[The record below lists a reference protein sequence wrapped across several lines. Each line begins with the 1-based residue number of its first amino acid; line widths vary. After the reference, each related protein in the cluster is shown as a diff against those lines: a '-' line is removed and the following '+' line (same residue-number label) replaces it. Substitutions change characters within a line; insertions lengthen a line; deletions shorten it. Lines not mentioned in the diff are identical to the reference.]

1 MFQALIFITSK
12 SNNLYTNPASI
23 FSDKLTLLQVAAPVA
38 TPNVVIYLLVIFILL
53 LMAFIVS
60 GAEVA
65 FFSLNYKDLNALKTR
80 QNSSGKL
87 INKLLEKP
95 RSLLASLQIAGT
107 LLSLA
112 FIMVTSYLV
121 TQMED
126 LQTLPV
132 VSFVVRIAIIV
143 FVLLF
148 CGQVLPR
155 VWAAQNNI
163 RFATYFAWV
172 ISIIHATLE
181 PISDFYVSLSESI
194 EARFFH
200 RGSGT
205 VNYQEID
212 EAIEMSVD
220 PTASQEEKNILKGI
234 LKFGNITVKQ
244 IMHTRLDVSGL
255 NYDDTFEA
263 VVKRVADLHYSR
275 LPVYKGNLDNIA
287 GVIHTKDLLPHLD
300 KGKAFDWH
308 SVMRQPFFVHG
319 HKLIED
325 LLSEFQTRRMHFAVV
340 VDEFGGTSGIVTL
353 EDIVEE
359 VIGDI
364 KDEFDEEEFN
374 YSKVDNNTY
383 VFEGKTMLND
393 VCRIMNIPPDT
404 FEVVKGESDS
414 IGGLI
419 LELAGKFPEENSV
432 ISHGDY
438 DFTVLEV
445 SKMRI
450 QKVQVIVRQ
459 NVDED
464 N

>member
-1 MFQALIFITSK
+1 MQILIFITSK
-12 SNNLYTNPASI
+12 LNNLYTCPASI
-23 FSDKLTLLQVAAPVA
+23 SLGKLTLLQATAPIA
-38 TPNVVIYLLVIFILL
+38 TPNVMIYLLVVFILL
-53 LMAFIVS
+53 LLAFIVS

-65 FFSLNYKDLNALKTR
+65 FFTLNYKDLNALKTR
-80 QNSSGKL
+80 QNTSGKL

-95 RSLLASLQIAGT
+95 RSLLASLQIAGV

-132 VSFVVRIAIIV
+132 LSFVVRMSVIL

-148 CGQVLPR
+148 FGQVLPR

-163 RFATYFAWV
+163 RFATYFAWFV
-172 ISIIHATLE
+172 SIVHATME
-181 PISDFYVSLSESI
+181 PVSDFFVGLSESI
-194 EARFFH
+194 EGKFFH
-200 RGSGT
+200 RGSGA

-244 IMHTRLDVSGL
+244 IMHTRLDVSGIE
-255 NYDDTFEA
+255 YDDTFEQ
-263 VVKRVADLHYSR
+263 VVKKVADLHYSR
-275 LPVYKGNLDNIA
+275 LPVYKNNLDNIV

-300 KGKAFDWH
+300 KGKSFDWH
-308 SVMRQPFFVHG
+308 TVMRQPFFVHG

-374 YSKVDNNTY
+374 YSKVDDHTY

-414 IGGLI
+414 LGGLI

-432 ISHGDY
+432 ISHDEY

-445 SKMRI
+445 SRMRI
-450 QKVQVIVRQ
+450 QKVQVSIRQ
-459 NVDED
+459 NVEKEA
-464 N
+464 

>member
-1 MFQALIFITSK
+1 
-12 SNNLYTNPASI
+12 
-23 FSDKLTLLQVAAPVA
+23 V
-38 TPNVVIYLLVIFILL
+38 
-53 LMAFIVS
+53 
-60 GAEVA
+60 
-65 FFSLNYKDLNALKTR
+65 LKTR
-80 QNSSGKL
+80 QNTSGKL
-87 INKLLEKP
+87 ITKLLEKP
-95 RSLLASLQIAGT
+95 KSLLASLQIAGI
-107 LLSLA
+107 LLGVA
-112 FIMVTSYLV
+112 FIMVTNYLI

-132 VSFVVRIAIIV
+132 LSLVVRIALISFI
-143 FVLLF
+143 LLF
-148 CGQVLPR
+148 FGQVLPR

-163 RFATYFAWV
+163 RFATYFAWFV
-172 ISIIHATLE
+172 SIIHATLE
-181 PISDFYVSLSESI
+181 PVSDFFVNLSNSI
-194 EARFFH
+194 EDRLFH
-200 RGSGT
+200 RQSGH

-212 EAIEMSVD
+212 QAIEMSVD

-244 IMHTRLDVSGL
+244 IMRTRLDVSGL
-255 NYDDTFEA
+255 EYDNTFEQ
-263 VVKRVADLHYSR
+263 VTKQVADLHYSR
-275 LPVYKGNLDNIA
+275 LPVYKGNLDNIV
-287 GVIHTKDLLPHLD
+287 GVIHTKDLLPHLG
-300 KGKAFDWH
+300 KGNTIDWH
-308 SVMRQPFFVHG
+308 EVMRQPFFVHG

-325 LLSEFQTRRMHFAVV
+325 LLTEFQTRRMHFAVV

-353 EDIVEE
+353 EDIMEE

-374 YSKVDNNTY
+374 YSKVDNFTY

-393 VCRIMNIPPDT
+393 VCRIMNVPPDT
-404 FEVVKGESDS
+404 FEHVKGESDS

-432 ISHGDY
+432 INYGNF

-450 QKVQVIVRQ
+450 QKVQVIIRQ
-459 NVDED
+459 DEGIAA

>member
-1 MFQALIFITSK
+1 LDIHS
-12 SNNLYTNPASI
+12 ASI
-23 FSDKLTLLQVAAPVA
+23 LSGKPFLLQAAAPIA

-53 LMAFIVS
+53 LLAFIVS

-65 FFSLNYKDLNALKTR
+65 FFTLNYKDLNVLKTR
-80 QNSSGKL
+80 QNTSGKL
-87 INKLLEKP
+87 ITKLLEKP
-95 RSLLASLQIAGT
+95 KSLLASLQIAGI
-107 LLSLA
+107 LLGVA
-112 FIMVTSYLV
+112 FIMVTNYLI

-132 VSFVVRIAIIV
+132 LSLLVRIALISFI
-143 FVLLF
+143 LLF
-148 CGQVLPR
+148 FGQVLPR

-163 RFATYFAWV
+163 RFATYFAWFV
-172 ISIIHATLE
+172 SIIHATLE
-181 PISDFYVSLSESI
+181 PVSDFFVNLSNSI
-194 EARFFH
+194 EDRLFH
-200 RGSGT
+200 RQSGH

-212 EAIEMSVD
+212 QAIEMSVD

-244 IMHTRLDVSGL
+244 IMRTRLDVSGL
-255 NYDDTFEA
+255 EYDNTFEQ
-263 VVKRVADLHYSR
+263 VVKQVADLHYSR
-275 LPVYKGNLDNIA
+275 LPVYKGNLDNIV
-287 GVIHTKDLLPHLD
+287 GVIHTKDLLPHLG
-300 KGKAFDWH
+300 KGNTFDWH
-308 SVMRQPFFVHG
+308 EVMRQPFFVHG

-325 LLSEFQTRRMHFAVV
+325 LLTEFQTRRMHFAVV

-353 EDIVEE
+353 EDIMEE

-374 YSKVDNNTY
+374 YSKVDNFTY

-393 VCRIMNIPPDT
+393 VCRIMNVLPDT
-404 FEVVKGESDS
+404 FEHVKGESDS

-432 ISHGDY
+432 INYGNF

-450 QKVQVIVRQ
+450 QKVQVIIRQ
-459 NVDED
+459 DEGIAA

>member
-1 MFQALIFITSK
+1 MEFHS
-12 SNNLYTNPASI
+12 ASI
-23 FSDKLTLLQVAAPVA
+23 FSGTPLLLQAAAPPIA

-53 LMAFIVS
+53 LLAFIVS

-65 FFSLNYKDLNALKTR
+65 FFTLNYKDLNVLKTR
-80 QNSSGKL
+80 QNTSGKL
-87 INKLLEKP
+87 ITKLLEKP
-95 RSLLASLQIAGT
+95 KSLLASLQIAGI
-107 LLSLA
+107 LLAIA
-112 FIMVTSYLV
+112 FIMVTNYLI

-132 VSFVVRIAIIV
+132 VSLVVRIAVICFI
-143 FVLLF
+143 LLF
-148 CGQVLPR
+148 FGQVLPR

-163 RFATYFAWV
+163 RFATYFAWFV
-172 ISIIHATLE
+172 SIIHATLE
-181 PISDFYVSLSESI
+181 PVSDFFVDMSASI
-194 EARFFH
+194 EGRLFH
-200 RGSGT
+200 RLSGGA

-212 EAIEMSVD
+212 EAIELSVD
-220 PTASQEEKNILKGI
+220 PTTSQEEKNILKGI

-244 IMHTRLDVSGL
+244 IMRTRLDVSGIE
-255 NYDDTFEA
+255 YDSPFEQIA
-263 VVKRVADLHYSR
+263 KQVADLHYSR
-275 LPVYKGNLDNIA
+275 LPVYKGNLDNIV
-287 GVIHTKDLLPHLD
+287 GVIHTKDLLPHL
-300 KGKAFDWH
+300 GKAIGFDWH
-308 SVMRQPFFVHG
+308 EVMRQPFFVHG

-325 LLSEFQTRRMHFAVV
+325 LLTEFQTRRMHFAVV

-353 EDIVEE
+353 EDIMEE

-374 YSKVDNNTY
+374 YSKVDNFTY

-393 VCRIMNIPPDT
+393 VCRIMNVPPDT
-404 FEVVKGESDS
+404 FEHVKGESDS

-432 ISHGDY
+432 INYNSF

-450 QKVQVIVRQ
+450 QKVQVTIRQ
-459 NVDED
+459 DEGVAAG
-464 N
+464 

>member
-1 MFQALIFITSK
+1 MDIHS
-12 SNNLYTNPASI
+12 ASI
-23 FSDKLTLLQVAAPVA
+23 LSGKPFLLQAAAPIA

-53 LMAFIVS
+53 LLAFIVS

-65 FFSLNYKDLNALKTR
+65 FFTLNYKDLNVLKTR
-80 QNSSGKL
+80 QNTSGKL
-87 INKLLEKP
+87 ITKLLEKP
-95 RSLLASLQIAGT
+95 KSLLASLQIAGI
-107 LLSLA
+107 LLGVA
-112 FIMVTSYLV
+112 FIMVTNYLI

-132 VSFVVRIAIIV
+132 LSLVVRIALISFI
-143 FVLLF
+143 LLF
-148 CGQVLPR
+148 FGQVLPR

-163 RFATYFAWV
+163 RFATYFAWFV
-172 ISIIHATLE
+172 SIIHATLE
-181 PISDFYVSLSESI
+181 PVSDFFVNLSNSI
-194 EARFFH
+194 EDRLFH
-200 RGSGT
+200 RQSGH

-212 EAIEMSVD
+212 QAIEMSVD

-244 IMHTRLDVSGL
+244 IMRTRLDVSGL
-255 NYDDTFEA
+255 EYDNTFEQ
-263 VVKRVADLHYSR
+263 VTKQVADLHYSR
-275 LPVYKGNLDNIA
+275 LPVYKGNLDNIV
-287 GVIHTKDLLPHLD
+287 GVIHTKDLLPHLG
-300 KGKAFDWH
+300 KGNTIDWH
-308 SVMRQPFFVHG
+308 EVMRQPFFVHG

-325 LLSEFQTRRMHFAVV
+325 LLTEFQTRRMHFAVV

-353 EDIVEE
+353 EDIMEE

-374 YSKVDNNTY
+374 YSKVDNFTY

-393 VCRIMNIPPDT
+393 VCRIMNVPPDT
-404 FEVVKGESDS
+404 FEHVKGESDS

-432 ISHGDY
+432 INYGNF

-450 QKVQVIVRQ
+450 QKVQVIIRQ
-459 NVDED
+459 DEGIAA

>member
-1 MFQALIFITSK
+1 M
-12 SNNLYTNPASI
+12 
-23 FSDKLTLLQVAAPVA
+23 
-38 TPNVVIYLLVIFILL
+38 VIYLLVIFILL
-53 LMAFIVS
+53 LLAFIVS

-65 FFSLNYKDLNALKTR
+65 FFTLNYKDLNVLKTR
-80 QNSSGKL
+80 QSTSGKL
-87 INKLLEKP
+87 ITKLLEKP
-95 RSLLASLQIAGT
+95 KSLLASLQIAGV
-107 LLSLA
+107 LLAIA
-112 FIMVTSYLV
+112 FIMVTNYLI

-132 VSFVVRIAIIV
+132 LSFVVRIAIIS

-148 CGQVLPR
+148 FGQVLPR

-163 RFATYFAWV
+163 RFATYFAWFV
-172 ISIIHATLE
+172 SMIHATLE
-181 PISDFYVSLSESI
+181 PVSDFFVSLSTSI
-194 EARFFH
+194 EGRFFN
-200 RGSGT
+200 RYDGS

-244 IMHTRLDVSGL
+244 IMRTRLDVSGME
-255 NYDDTFEA
+255 YDSSFTD
-263 VVKRVADLHYSR
+263 VIKRVADLHYSR
-275 LPVYKGNLDNIA
+275 LPIYKGNLDNIV

-300 KGKAFDWH
+300 KGNSFDWH
-308 SVMRQPFFVHG
+308 EVMRQPFFVHG

-325 LLSEFQTRRMHFAVV
+325 LLTEFQTRRMHFAVV

-353 EDIVEE
+353 EDIMEE

-374 YSKVDNNTY
+374 YSKVDNYTY

-393 VCRIMNIPPDT
+393 VCRIMNVPPDT
-404 FEVVKGESDS
+404 FEHVKGESDS

-432 ISHGDY
+432 INYGHF
-438 DFTVLEV
+438 DFTILEV

-450 QKVQVIVRQ
+450 QKVQVSIRQ
-459 NVDED
+459 GVEEG
-464 N
+464 

>member
-1 MFQALIFITSK
+1 MQA
-12 SNNLYTNPASI
+12 TN
-23 FSDKLTLLQVAAPVA
+23 APIA

-53 LMAFIVS
+53 LLAFIVS

-65 FFSLNYKDLNALKTR
+65 FFTLNYKDLNVLKTR
-80 QNSSGKL
+80 QNTSGKL
-87 INKLLEKP
+87 ITKLLEKP
-95 RSLLASLQIAGT
+95 KSLLASLQIASI
-107 LLSLA
+107 LLGVA
-112 FIMVTSYLV
+112 FIMVTNYLI

-132 VSFVVRIAIIV
+132 VSLLVRIAFISFI
-143 FVLLF
+143 LLF
-148 CGQVLPR
+148 FGQVLPR

-163 RFATYFAWV
+163 RFATYFAWFV
-172 ISIIHATLE
+172 SIIHATLE
-181 PISDFYVSLSESI
+181 PISDFFVNLSNSI
-194 EARFFH
+194 EDRLFH
-200 RGSGT
+200 RQSGH

-212 EAIEMSVD
+212 QAIEMSVD

-244 IMHTRLDVSGL
+244 IMRTRLDVSGL
-255 NYDDTFEA
+255 EYDSGFEQVA
-263 VVKRVADLHYSR
+263 KQVADLHYSR
-275 LPVYKGNLDNIA
+275 LPVYKGNLDNIV
-287 GVIHTKDLLPHLD
+287 GVIHTKDLLPHLG
-300 KGKAFDWH
+300 KGNTFDWH
-308 SVMRQPFFVHG
+308 EVMRQPFFVHG

-325 LLSEFQTRRMHFAVV
+325 LLTEFQTRRMHFAVV

-353 EDIVEE
+353 EDIMEE

-374 YSKVDNNTY
+374 YSKVDNFTY

-393 VCRIMNIPPDT
+393 VCRIMNVPPDT
-404 FEVVKGESDS
+404 FEHVKGESDS

-432 ISHGDY
+432 INYGNF

-450 QKVQVIVRQ
+450 QKVQVIIRQ
-459 NVDED
+459 DEGIAAG
-464 N
+464 

>member
-1 MFQALIFITSK
+1 MVIHS
-12 SNNLYTNPASI
+12 ASI
-23 FSDKLTLLQVAAPVA
+23 LSGKPFLLQAAAPIA
-38 TPNVVIYLLVIFILL
+38 TPNVVIYLLVIFVLL
-53 LMAFIVS
+53 LLAFIVS

-65 FFSLNYKDLNALKTR
+65 FFTLNYKDLNVLKTR
-80 QNSSGKL
+80 QNTSGKL
-87 INKLLEKP
+87 ITKLLEKP
-95 RSLLASLQIAGT
+95 KSLLASLQIAGI
-107 LLSLA
+107 LLGVA
-112 FIMVTSYLV
+112 FIMVTNYLI

-132 VSFVVRIAIIV
+132 VSLVVRVAVITFI
-143 FVLLF
+143 LLF
-148 CGQVLPR
+148 FGQVLPR

-163 RFATYFAWV
+163 RFATYFAWFV
-172 ISIIHATLE
+172 SIIHATFE
-181 PISDFYVSLSESI
+181 PVSDFFVNLSNSI
-194 EARFFH
+194 EDRLFH
-200 RGSGT
+200 RQSGV

-212 EAIEMSVD
+212 QAIEMSVD

-244 IMHTRLDVSGL
+244 IMRTRLDVSGL
-255 NYDDTFEA
+255 EYDTSFEQVA
-263 VVKRVADLHYSR
+263 KQVADLHYSR
-275 LPVYKGNLDNIA
+275 LPVYKGNLDNIV
-287 GVIHTKDLLPHLD
+287 GVVHTKDLLPHLGKD
-300 KGKAFDWH
+300 KTFDWH
-308 SVMRQPFFVHG
+308 EVMRQPFFVHG

-325 LLSEFQTRRMHFAVV
+325 LLTEFQTRRMHFAVV

-353 EDIVEE
+353 EDIMEE

-374 YSKVDNNTY
+374 YSKVDNFTY

-393 VCRIMNIPPDT
+393 VCRIMNVPPDT
-404 FEVVKGESDS
+404 FEHIKGESDS

-432 ISHGDY
+432 INYGNF

-450 QKVQVIVRQ
+450 QKVQVIIRQ
-459 NVDED
+459 DEGIAAG
-464 N
+464 

>member
-1 MFQALIFITSK
+1 MDIHS
-12 SNNLYTNPASI
+12 ASI
-23 FSDKLTLLQVAAPVA
+23 LSGKPFLLQATAAPIA

-53 LMAFIVS
+53 LLAFIVS

-65 FFSLNYKDLNALKTR
+65 FFTLNYKDLNVLKTR
-80 QNSSGKL
+80 QNTSGKL
-87 INKLLEKP
+87 ITKLLEKP
-95 RSLLASLQIAGT
+95 KSLLASLQIAGI
-107 LLSLA
+107 LLGVA
-112 FIMVTSYLV
+112 FIMVTNYLI

-132 VSFVVRIAIIV
+132 LSLVVRIALISFI
-143 FVLLF
+143 LLF
-148 CGQVLPR
+148 FGQVLPR

-163 RFATYFAWV
+163 RFATYFAWFV
-172 ISIIHATLE
+172 SIIHATLE
-181 PISDFYVSLSESI
+181 PVSDFFVNLSNSI
-194 EARFFH
+194 EDRLFH
-200 RGSGT
+200 RQSGH

-212 EAIEMSVD
+212 QAIEMSVD

-244 IMHTRLDVSGL
+244 IMRTRLDVSGL
-255 NYDDTFEA
+255 EYDNTFEQ
-263 VVKRVADLHYSR
+263 VTKQVADLHYSR
-275 LPVYKGNLDNIA
+275 LPVYKGNLDNIV
-287 GVIHTKDLLPHLD
+287 GVIHTKDLLPHLG
-300 KGKAFDWH
+300 KGNTIDWH
-308 SVMRQPFFVHG
+308 EVMRQPFFVHG

-325 LLSEFQTRRMHFAVV
+325 LLTEFQTRRMHFAVV

-353 EDIVEE
+353 EDIMEE

-374 YSKVDNNTY
+374 YSKVDNFTY

-393 VCRIMNIPPDT
+393 VCRIMNVPPDT
-404 FEVVKGESDS
+404 FEHVKGESDS

-432 ISHGDY
+432 INYGNF

-450 QKVQVIVRQ
+450 QKVQVIIRQ
-459 NVDED
+459 DEGIAAS
-464 N
+464 

>member
-1 MFQALIFITSK
+1 MVIHS
-12 SNNLYTNPASI
+12 ASI
-23 FSDKLTLLQVAAPVA
+23 LSGEPFLLQAAAPIA
-38 TPNVVIYLLVIFILL
+38 TPNVVIYLLVIFLL
-53 LMAFIVS
+53 LLLAFIVS

-65 FFSLNYKDLNALKTR
+65 FFTLNYKDLNVLKTR
-80 QNSSGKL
+80 QNTSGKL
-87 INKLLEKP
+87 ITKLLEKP
-95 RSLLASLQIAGT
+95 RSLLASLQIAGI
-107 LLSLA
+107 LLAIA
-112 FIMVTSYLV
+112 FIMVTNYLI

-132 VSFVVRIAIIV
+132 ISLVVRIALISFI
-143 FVLLF
+143 LLF
-148 CGQVLPR
+148 FGQVLPR

-163 RFATYFAWV
+163 RFATYFAWFV
-172 ISIIHATLE
+172 SIIHATLE
-181 PISDFYVSLSESI
+181 PVSDFFVELSSSI
-194 EARFFH
+194 EGRFFH
-200 RGSGT
+200 RQSGV

-244 IMHTRLDVSGL
+244 IMRTRLDVSGL
-255 NYDDTFEA
+255 EYDSPFDKVT
-263 VVKRVADLHYSR
+263 KQVAELHYSR
-275 LPVYKGNLDNIA
+275 LPVYKGNLDNIV
-287 GVIHTKDLLPHLD
+287 GVIHTKDLLPHLG
-300 KGKAFDWH
+300 KGNSFDWH
-308 SVMRQPFFVHG
+308 EVMRQPFFVHG

-325 LLSEFQTRRMHFAVV
+325 LLTEFQTRRMHFAVV

-353 EDIVEE
+353 EDIMEE

-374 YSKVDNNTY
+374 YSKVDNYTY

-393 VCRIMNIPPDT
+393 VCRIMNVPPDT
-404 FEVVKGESDS
+404 FEHVKGESDS

-432 ISHGDY
+432 INYGNF

-450 QKVQVIVRQ
+450 QKVQVIIRQ
-459 NVDED
+459 DEGIAAS
-464 N
+464 

>member
-1 MFQALIFITSK
+1 M
-12 SNNLYTNPASI
+12 YTYPASI
-23 FSDKLTLLQVAAPVA
+23 LSGKFPLMQAATPIA

-80 QNSSGKL
+80 QNTSGKL
-87 INKLLEKP
+87 ITKLLEKP
-95 RSLLASLQIAGT
+95 RSLLASLQIAGI

-112 FIMVTSYLV
+112 FILVTSYLI

-143 FVLLF
+143 FLLLF
-148 CGQVLPR
+148 GGQVLPR

-163 RFATYFAWV
+163 RFATYFAWFV
-172 ISIIHATLE
+172 SIVHATLE
-181 PISDFYVSLSESI
+181 PISDFYVSISESI
-194 EARFFH
+194 EGRFFH
-200 RGSGT
+200 KGSA

-220 PTASQEEKNILKGI
+220 PAASQEEKNILKGI

-244 IMHTRLDVSGL
+244 IMHTRLDVSGIE
-255 NYDDTFEA
+255 YDSDFDTI
-263 VVKRVADLHYSR
+263 VKRVADLHYSR
-275 LPVYKGNLDNIA
+275 LPVYRGNLDNIV
-287 GVIHTKDLLPHLD
+287 GVIHTKDLLPHLN

-308 SVMRQPFFVHG
+308 TVMRQPFFVHG

-364 KDEFDEEEFN
+364 KDEFDEEEFH
-374 YSKVDNNTY
+374 YSKVDNYTY

-432 ISHGDY
+432 ISHDNY
-438 DFTVLEV
+438 DFTILEV

-450 QKVQVIVRQ
+450 QKVQVAIRQ
-459 NVDED
+459 NVEEE

>member
-1 MFQALIFITSK
+1 MT
-12 SNNLYTNPASI
+12 PASNV
-23 FSDKLTLLQVAAPVA
+23 SYLLQASSVIA
-38 TPNVVIYLLVIFILL
+38 TPNVVVFSLVIFVLL
-53 LMAFIVS
+53 LLTFIVS

-65 FFSLNYKDLNALKTR
+65 FFSLNYKDLNVLKTR

-87 INKLLEKP
+87 ITKLLEKP
-95 RSLLASLQIAGT
+95 KSLLASLQIAEI
-107 LLSLA
+107 LLMIA
-112 FIMVTSYLV
+112 FILTSNYMI

-132 VSFVVRIAIIV
+132 VSYVVRISAIC

-148 CGQVLPR
+148 FGQILPR

-163 RFATYFAWV
+163 RFATYFAWFV
-172 ISIIHATLE
+172 SIIHATLE
-181 PISDFYVSLSESI
+181 PVSDFFVSMSSSI

-200 RGSGT
+200 SRAGV

-212 EAIEMSVD
+212 QAIEMSVD

-244 IMHTRLDVSGL
+244 IMRGRLDVNGVE
-255 NYDDTFEA
+255 YDLSFSD
-263 VVKRVADLHYSR
+263 VIKKVADLHYSR
-275 LPVYKGNLDNIA
+275 LPVYKGNLDNIV

-300 KGKAFDWH
+300 KDNTFDWH
-308 SVMRQPFFVHG
+308 EVMRQPFFVHG

-325 LLSEFQTRRMHFAVV
+325 LLTEFQNRRMHFAVV

-353 EDIVEE
+353 EDIMEE

-374 YSKVDNNTY
+374 YSKVDNFTY

-404 FEVVKGESDS
+404 FEQVRGESDS
-414 IGGLI
+414 LGGLI
-419 LELAGKFPEENSV
+419 LELSGKFPEENSV
-432 ISHGDY
+432 ISFSNY

-445 SKMRI
+445 NKMRI
-450 QKVQVIVRQ
+450 QKIQVSVRP
-459 NVDED
+459 DASEAA
-464 N
+464 

>member
-1 MFQALIFITSK
+1 M
-12 SNNLYTNPASI
+12 
-23 FSDKLTLLQVAAPVA
+23 
-38 TPNVVIYLLVIFILL
+38 
-53 LMAFIVS
+53 
-60 GAEVA
+60 
-65 FFSLNYKDLNALKTR
+65 LKTR
-80 QNSSGKL
+80 QNTSGKL
-87 INKLLEKP
+87 ITKLLEKP
-95 RSLLASLQIAGT
+95 KSLLASLQIAGI
-107 LLSLA
+107 LLGVA
-112 FIMVTSYLV
+112 FIMVTNYLI

-132 VSFVVRIAIIV
+132 LSLVVRIALISFI
-143 FVLLF
+143 LLF
-148 CGQVLPR
+148 FGQVLPR

-163 RFATYFAWV
+163 RFATYFAWFV
-172 ISIIHATLE
+172 SIIHATLE
-181 PISDFYVSLSESI
+181 PVSDFFVNLSNSI
-194 EARFFH
+194 EDRLFH
-200 RGSGT
+200 RQSGH

-212 EAIEMSVD
+212 QAIEMSVD

-244 IMHTRLDVSGL
+244 IMRTRLDVSGL
-255 NYDDTFEA
+255 EYDNTFEQ
-263 VVKRVADLHYSR
+263 VTKQVADLHYSR
-275 LPVYKGNLDNIA
+275 LPVYKGNLDNIV
-287 GVIHTKDLLPHLD
+287 GVIHTKDLLPHLG
-300 KGKAFDWH
+300 KGNTIDWH
-308 SVMRQPFFVHG
+308 EVMRQPFFVHG

-325 LLSEFQTRRMHFAVV
+325 LLTEFQTRRMHFAVV

-353 EDIVEE
+353 EDIMEE

-374 YSKVDNNTY
+374 YSKVDNFTY

-393 VCRIMNIPPDT
+393 VCRIMNVPPDT
-404 FEVVKGESDS
+404 FEHVKGESDS

-432 ISHGDY
+432 INYGNF

-450 QKVQVIVRQ
+450 QKVQVIIRQ
-459 NVDED
+459 DEGIAA

>member
-1 MFQALIFITSK
+1 MQAATPI
-12 SNNLYTNPASI
+12 
-23 FSDKLTLLQVAAPVA
+23 A

-80 QNSSGKL
+80 QNTSGKL
-87 INKLLEKP
+87 ITKLLEKP
-95 RSLLASLQIAGT
+95 RSLLASLQIAGI

-112 FIMVTSYLV
+112 FILVTSYLI

-143 FVLLF
+143 FLLLF
-148 CGQVLPR
+148 GGQVLPR

-163 RFATYFAWV
+163 RFATYFAWFV
-172 ISIIHATLE
+172 SIIHATLE
-181 PISDFYVSLSESI
+181 PISDFYVSISESI
-194 EARFFH
+194 EGRFFH
-200 RGSGT
+200 KGSA

-220 PTASQEEKNILKGI
+220 PAASQEEKNILKGI

-244 IMHTRLDVSGL
+244 IMHTRLDVSGIE
-255 NYDDTFEA
+255 YDADFDA
-263 VVKRVADLHYSR
+263 IVKRVADLHYSR
-275 LPVYKGNLDNIA
+275 LPVYKGNLDNIV
-287 GVIHTKDLLPHLD
+287 GVIHTKDLLPHLN

-308 SVMRQPFFVHG
+308 TVMRQPFFVHG

-364 KDEFDEEEFN
+364 KDEFDEEEFH

-432 ISHGDY
+432 ISHDNY
-438 DFTVLEV
+438 DFTILEV

-450 QKVQVIVRQ
+450 QKVQVAIRQ
-459 NVDED
+459 NVEEE

>member
-1 MFQALIFITSK
+1 M
-12 SNNLYTNPASI
+12 NNLYTYPASI
-23 FSDKLTLLQVAAPVA
+23 ISGKLTLLQASAPIA

-53 LMAFIVS
+53 LLAFIVS

-80 QNSSGKL
+80 QNTSGKL
-87 INKLLEKP
+87 ITKLLEKP
-95 RSLLASLQIAGT
+95 RSLLASLQIAGI

-112 FIMVTSYLV
+112 FIMVTSYLI

-132 VSFVVRIAIIV
+132 VSFVVRIAIII

-148 CGQVLPR
+148 FGQVLPR

-163 RFATYFAWV
+163 RFATYFAWIV
-172 ISIIHATLE
+172 SIIHATLE
-181 PISDFYVSLSESI
+181 PVSDFYVSMSESI

-200 RGSGT
+200 RGSGA

-244 IMHTRLDVSGL
+244 IMHTRLDVHGVE
-255 NYDDTFEA
+255 YDAPFD
-263 VVKRVADLHYSR
+263 VVVRHVADLHYSR
-275 LPVYKGNLDNIA
+275 LPVYKGNLDNIV

-300 KGKAFDWH
+300 KGKSFDWH
-308 SVMRQPFFVHG
+308 TVMRQPFFVHG

-374 YSKVDNNTY
+374 YSKVDNYTY

-404 FEVVKGESDS
+404 FEAVKGESDS

-432 ISHGDY
+432 ITYGDY
-438 DFTVLEV
+438 DFTVLEK

-450 QKVQVIVRQ
+450 QKVQVSVRQ
-459 NVDED
+459 NVEEE
-464 N
+464 

>member
-1 MFQALIFITSK
+1 LDIHS
-12 SNNLYTNPASI
+12 ASI
-23 FSDKLTLLQVAAPVA
+23 LSGKPFLLQAAAPIA

-53 LMAFIVS
+53 LLAFIVS

-65 FFSLNYKDLNALKTR
+65 FFTLNYKDLNVLKTR
-80 QNSSGKL
+80 QNTSGKL
-87 INKLLEKP
+87 ITKLLEKP
-95 RSLLASLQIAGT
+95 KSLLASLQIAGI
-107 LLSLA
+107 LLGVA
-112 FIMVTSYLV
+112 FIMVTNYLI

-132 VSFVVRIAIIV
+132 LSLVVRIALISFI
-143 FVLLF
+143 LLF
-148 CGQVLPR
+148 FGQVLPR

-163 RFATYFAWV
+163 RFATYFAWFV
-172 ISIIHATLE
+172 SIIHATLE
-181 PISDFYVSLSESI
+181 PVSDFFVNLSNSI
-194 EARFFH
+194 EDRLFH
-200 RGSGT
+200 RQSGH

-212 EAIEMSVD
+212 QAIEMSVD

-244 IMHTRLDVSGL
+244 IMRTRLDVSGL
-255 NYDDTFEA
+255 EYDNTFEQ
-263 VVKRVADLHYSR
+263 VTKQVADLHYSR
-275 LPVYKGNLDNIA
+275 LPVYKGNLDNIV
-287 GVIHTKDLLPHLD
+287 GVIHTKDLLPHLG
-300 KGKAFDWH
+300 KGNTIDWH
-308 SVMRQPFFVHG
+308 EVMRQPFFVHG

-325 LLSEFQTRRMHFAVV
+325 LLTEFQTRRMHFAVV

-353 EDIVEE
+353 EDIMEE

-374 YSKVDNNTY
+374 YSKVDNFTY

-393 VCRIMNIPPDT
+393 VCRIMNVPPDT
-404 FEVVKGESDS
+404 FEHVKGESDS

-432 ISHGDY
+432 INYGNF

-450 QKVQVIVRQ
+450 QKVQVIIRQ
-459 NVDED
+459 DEGIAA

>member
-1 MFQALIFITSK
+1 LDI
-12 SNNLYTNPASI
+12 YPASI
-23 FSDKLTLLQVAAPVA
+23 LFGKLTPLQAAAPIA
-38 TPNVVIYLLVIFILL
+38 TPNVVVYLLVIFILL
-53 LMAFIVS
+53 LLAFIVS

-80 QNSSGKL
+80 QNTSGKL
-87 INKLLEKP
+87 ITKLLEKP
-95 RSLLASLQIAGT
+95 RSLLASLQIAGI

-112 FIMVTSYLV
+112 FILVTNYLI

-132 VSFVVRIAIIV
+132 VSFVVRIAIIT

-148 CGQVLPR
+148 FGQVLPR

-163 RFATYFAWV
+163 RFATYFAWFV
-172 ISIIHATLE
+172 SIIHATLE
-181 PISDFYVSLSESI
+181 PVSDFYVSVSENI
-194 EARFFH
+194 EAKFFH
-200 RGSGT
+200 RGSGA

-212 EAIEMSVD
+212 DAIEMSVD
-220 PTASQEEKNILKGI
+220 PSASQEEKNILKGI

-244 IMHTRLDVSGL
+244 IMHTRLDVSGIE
-255 NYDDTFEA
+255 YDDTFTT
-263 VVKRVADLHYSR
+263 VVKHVADLHYSR
-275 LPVYKGNLDNIA
+275 LPVYKGNLDNIV

-300 KGKAFDWH
+300 KGNAFDWH
-308 SVMRQPFFVHG
+308 TVMRQPFFVHG

-374 YSKVDNNTY
+374 YSKVDNSTY

-432 ISHGDY
+432 ISHEQY

-450 QKVQVIVRQ
+450 QKVQVSIRQ
-459 NVDED
+459 NVEEE
-464 N
+464 